1 MNEPITKARWFF
13 PFCPTPPQWTMRWD
27 DIEARFSWIRAMDGI
42 PQSPIYH
49 AEGNVLIHTRMVA
62 QAMVELGEWR
72 GLPDEQRMLLFASAL
87 LHDVAKPQ
95 CTTTEADGHISSRGH
110 ARKGELQARHLLWTG
125 SELDPAPLQTR
136 EYIARLVRWHG
147 LPLQFLDKPEPERMV
162 IAASQSIRMDHLAML
177 AEADVRGRICADQ
190 EDLLTR
196 VALFRE
202 FCRELACYDAPRT
215 FPDNHSRFVYFH
227 SEQGYP
233 DYAAYDDTSFEVVM
247 LSGLPGAGKD
257 TWLHEHLQGRPII
270 ALDQIRAE
278 LKIGPEE
285 NQGRVIQVARERARE
300 LMRQQRSFAWNATNI
315 TRMLRQQLID
325 FFVGYGARVRLVY
338 LDVPFATL
346 LKRNQE
352 RRASLPEAVIHRL
365 ANKLEVPDVTEA
377 HSVEWVE
384 QDA

>member
-1 MNEPITKARWFF
+1 
-13 PFCPTPPQWTMRWD
+13 MRWD
-27 DIEARFSWIRAMDGI
+27 DIEAQFSWIRAMDGV

-62 QAMVELGEWR
+62 QAMVDLIEWR
-72 GLPDEQRMLLFASAL
+72 ELPDEQRMQLFASAL

-95 CTTTEADGHISSRGH
+95 CTTTEADGRISSRGH
-110 ARKGELQARHLLWTG
+110 ARKGELQARHLLWMG
-125 SELDPAPLQTR
+125 LELDPAPLRKR

-147 LPLQFLDKPEPERMV
+147 LPLQFLDKPEPEHLV
-162 IAASQSIRMDHLAML
+162 IAASQSVRMDHLALL

-190 EDLLTR
+190 EELLTR

-202 FCRELACYDAPRT
+202 FCQELGCYDAPRA
-215 FPDNHSRFVYFH
+215 FPNNHSRFVYFH

-257 TWLHEHLQGRPII
+257 TWLHEHLQGWPII

-285 NQGRVIQVARERARE
+285 NQGRVIHVAWERARE

-315 TRMLRQQLID
+315 TKMLRQQLID

-352 RRASLPEAVIHRL
+352 RQASLPESVIHKL
-365 ANKLEVPDVTEA
+365 ASKLEVPDVTEA

-384 QDA
+384 QDT